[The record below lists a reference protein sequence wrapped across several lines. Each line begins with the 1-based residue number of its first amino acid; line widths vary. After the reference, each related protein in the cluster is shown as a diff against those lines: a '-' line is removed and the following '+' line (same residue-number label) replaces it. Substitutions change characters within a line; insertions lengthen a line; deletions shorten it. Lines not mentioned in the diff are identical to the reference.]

1 MMPET
6 RGGRPLDR
14 RHRLGLG
21 TFCTNLSGG
30 CTMSDIEG
38 ILQADWPT
46 TTALAQLAEAMD
58 FEAIVPVGRWKGFG
72 GRTDF
77 NGAGFESY
85 TWAAG
90 ISASTRRAGV
100 FATSHVSTV
109 HPIVAAKQA
118 TTIDHISNGRFGL
131 NVVTGWYQPEMEMF
145 GTALLEHDRRYDMAA
160 EWLGVVRRLWT
171 EDEPFDFSG
180 AFYTLKQARLRPKPI
195 QQPHPVVM
203 CAGSSDK
210 GRHFAAQH
218 ADVSFVNVERG
229 EPDAMRAQ
237 VDSIRRLARE
247 EYGRDIQVWTYA
259 YVFQAETE
267 AEAKRFY
274 DYTVFEHGD
283 WPGADNLIHM
293 MEINSQSFSPEML
306 HSLEERFVAG
316 WAGFPL
322 VGTPDQVVDGLRLI
336 ADAGFDGTLLSW
348 PRYLQD
354 MQVFKDRT
362 LPLLEQAGLR

>member
-1 MMPET
+1 M
-6 RGGRPLDR
+6 
-14 RHRLGLG
+14 
-21 TFCTNLSGG
+21 
-30 CTMSDIEG
+30 
-38 ILQADWPT
+38 
-46 TTALAQLAEAMD
+46 
-58 FEAIVPVGRWKGFG
+58 
-72 GRTDF
+72 
-77 NGAGFESY
+77 
-85 TWAAG
+85 
-90 ISASTRRAGV
+90 

-160 EWLGVVRRLWT
+160 EWLHVVRRLWT
-171 EDEPFDFSG
+171 EDEPFDFTG
-180 AFYTLKQARLRPKPI
+180 EFYTLKQARLRPKPL

-203 CAGSSDK
+203 CAGSSDR
-210 GRHFAAQH
+210 GRHFAAQY
-218 ADVSFVNVERG
+218 ADVSFVNVERR

-237 VDSIRRLARE
+237 VESIRQLARQ

-259 YVFQAETE
+259 YIFQAETE
-267 AEAKRFY
+267 VEAKRFY

-293 MEINSQSFSPEML
+293 QEINSQSFTPETL
-306 HSLEERFVAG
+306 KTIEEHFVAG

-322 VGTPDQVVDGLRLI
+322 VGTPEQVVDGLRLL
-336 ADAGFDGTLLSW
+336 AEAGFDGTLLSW

-354 MQVFKDRT
+354 MQVFKERT